1 MSIKG
6 FQIGEG
12 SVQKYDYTEL
22 DNKPTVPVVDATL
35 TTTGAAADAKATGD
49 AVTELLSA
57 ISGVG
62 SVPSAVRQAIYSLFN
77 SAAYAETGLSG
88 DIATIEAW
96 ASTVTA
102 LTVSP
107 STASISGTGTQQLTA
122 TTTPSGGTVSWE
134 SSDATVAT
142 VSSTGLVTGVGNGTT
157 IITARS
163 GDLSATCEITVS
175 GFATLTGITA
185 VYTQSGTV
193 YDTAS
198 LDDLKSDLV
207 VTATYDDSSTEVIS
221 SGYSLSGI
229 LSVGTSTITV
239 SYGGKTTT
247 FSVTV
252 ASTSIVDQD
261 VTMGKS
267 AQTILDQAITYDET
281 AVYSFIYTFGSHTPI
296 QTSTQPSAV
305 VGPAASNGAI
315 KGGAIQFA
323 GSAGSWRYVLKG
335 VGTSITLA
343 DGDVLAIVRDF
354 EEKRTYVYLNGNL
367 LTTSDEGPSYFRD
380 TAKIYMGGD
389 NAQMTVAPTHIK
401 IVLGDLH

>member
-157 IITARS
+157 IITARF
-163 GDLSATCEITVS
+163 CI
-175 GFATLTGITA
+175 
-185 VYTQSGTV
+185 
-193 YDTAS
+193 
-198 LDDLKSDLV
+198 
-207 VTATYDDSSTEVIS
+207 
-221 SGYSLSGI
+221 
-229 LSVGTSTITV
+229 
-239 SYGGKTTT
+239 
-247 FSVTV
+247 
-252 ASTSIVDQD
+252 
-261 VTMGKS
+261 
-267 AQTILDQAITYDET
+267 
-281 AVYSFIYTFGSHTPI
+281 
-296 QTSTQPSAV
+296 
-305 VGPAASNGAI
+305 
-315 KGGAIQFA
+315 
-323 GSAGSWRYVLKG
+323 
-335 VGTSITLA
+335 
-343 DGDVLAIVRDF
+343 
-354 EEKRTYVYLNGNL
+354 
-367 LTTSDEGPSYFRD
+367 
-380 TAKIYMGGD
+380 
-389 NAQMTVAPTHIK
+389 
-401 IVLGDLH
+401 